1 MKIVQINKRDSIL
14 VQKLLD
20 VWESSVKATH
30 LFLSVDE
37 INNIKQYV
45 PQAIKDVS
53 ILVIAENKNGN
64 PVGFMGVDDKR
75 LEMLFV
81 LDKYRGQGIGKQL
94 LQYGIENYSINELTV
109 NEQNPRAK
117 GFYEHM
123 GFEVYK
129 RTELDEQGNPYPL
142 LYMKK
147 LINNDFG
154 RYTMVQVIKKKFVV
168 IGKEGSTL
176 DGEGFIQKLW
186 NDANSHFN
194 EIAHLAKKE
203 ANGKLVGIWGAMS
216 DISRSFKP
224 WEDDFSKGLYLAGVE
239 CFDDAKAPDGWTKWT
254 IPGYEYIVVENHEGV
269 FEETIRKINEKGIA
283 LVGAVHDY
291 TDPATGKDYLYFPI
305 REL

>member
-1 MKIVQINKRDSIL
+1 
-14 VQKLLD
+14 
-20 VWESSVKATH
+20 
-30 LFLSVDE
+30 
-37 INNIKQYV
+37 
-45 PQAIKDVS
+45 
-53 ILVIAENKNGN
+53 
-64 PVGFMGVDDKR
+64 
-75 LEMLFV
+75 
-81 LDKYRGQGIGKQL
+81 
-94 LQYGIENYSINELTV
+94 
-109 NEQNPRAK
+109 
-117 GFYEHM
+117 
-123 GFEVYK
+123 
-129 RTELDEQGNPYPL
+129 
-142 LYMKK
+142 
-147 LINNDFG
+147 
-154 RYTMVQVIKKKFVV
+154 MVQVIKKKFVV

-194 EIAHLAKKE
+194 EIAHLAKKD

-254 IPGYEYIVVENHEGV
+254 IPGYEYIVVENHEVV

-283 LVGAVHDY
+283 LVGAVYDY

>member
-1 MKIVQINKRDSIL
+1 MCGKVL
-14 VQKLLD
+14 
-20 VWESSVKATH
+20 TH

-117 GFYEHM
+117 GFYEYM

-142 LYMKK
+142 LYMKRVDK
-147 LINNDFG
+147 
-154 RYTMVQVIKKKFVV
+154 
-168 IGKEGSTL
+168 
-176 DGEGFIQKLW
+176 
-186 NDANSHFN
+186 
-194 EIAHLAKKE
+194 
-203 ANGKLVGIWGAMS
+203 
-216 DISRSFKP
+216 
-224 WEDDFSKGLYLAGVE
+224 
-239 CFDDAKAPDGWTKWT
+239 
-254 IPGYEYIVVENHEGV
+254 
-269 FEETIRKINEKGIA
+269 
-283 LVGAVHDY
+283 
-291 TDPATGKDYLYFPI
+291 
-305 REL
+305 